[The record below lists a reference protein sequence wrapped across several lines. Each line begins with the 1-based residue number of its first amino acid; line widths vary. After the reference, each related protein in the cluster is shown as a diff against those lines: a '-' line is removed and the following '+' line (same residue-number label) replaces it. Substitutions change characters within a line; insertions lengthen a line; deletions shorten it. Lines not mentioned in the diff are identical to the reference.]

1 MGIGDR
7 SAIREF
13 AETTQYFPGARPV
26 AGAVGRL
33 IAANPLA
40 GQGPEATGI
49 AAMEAAHKRRRR
61 RRPEAPVE
69 LSEFDISSVGRP
81 PDHAPPGGIPAAIAD
96 TGGGIV
102 ASERRMAPRR
112 AAAGLVDPASE
123 PAPAPDLGDPVTE
136 VQKPANDPEKVRIE
150 GMLPSGAPSGV
161 SAEVQRREG
170 GSGEAWLEEQAGRQ
184 QGRQVFGFD
193 RSMRERPE
201 GIAAAA
207 EITEEAPWRE
217 KPGMVAIQGTAD
229 ERDVGVSGIPQG
241 ISRAPS
247 PPGMQA
253 RELRKFQDA
262 ETARYADYDIA
273 RAQQEAGLAKQQTLT
288 ADPFAGLG
296 AETEARKELIGAEAE
311 AQKGLFGAEAEA
323 EYDIEKQ
330 RGADYGVGAD
340 VIQTDH
346 AKQMAVL
353 DTDFAEGNLTKE
365 QYEGEVANLEQQTM
379 AAMEVLQG
387 RIYGPQGM
395 RYGGYGGYG
404 YGAGGF

>member
-102 ASERRMAPRR
+102 GSERRMAPRR

-150 GMLPSGAPSGV
+150 GMLPSGAPSGI
-161 SAEVQRREG
+161 SATFPEG
-170 GSGEAWLEEQAGRQ
+170 QTDEGHGPAWLEEQAGRE

-207 EITEEAPWRE
+207 EITEESPWRD

-241 ISRAPS
+241 ISRASS

-253 RELRKFQDA
+253 RELREFQDA

-273 RAQQEAGLAKQQTLT
+273 RAQQEAELAQQQALT
-288 ADPFAGLG
+288 ADPFAEIG
-296 AETEARKELIGAEAE
+296 AEMAGRKELIGAEAE
-311 AQKGLFGAEAEA
+311 AQRGLIETQAGMEAEGAQERTVAFRAQAA
-323 EYDIEKQ
+323 EIQENHERRRSLIEAAEDGPEKEADLEKLE
-330 RGADYGVGAD
+330 RDLYGAMQALYA
-340 VIQTDH
+340 
-346 AKQMAVL
+346 
-353 DTDFAEGNLTKE
+353 
-365 QYEGEVANLEQQTM
+365 
-379 AAMEVLQG
+379 
-387 RIYGPQGM
+387 
-395 RYGGYGGYG
+395 GYGMKPYESYG
-404 YGAGGF
+404 F